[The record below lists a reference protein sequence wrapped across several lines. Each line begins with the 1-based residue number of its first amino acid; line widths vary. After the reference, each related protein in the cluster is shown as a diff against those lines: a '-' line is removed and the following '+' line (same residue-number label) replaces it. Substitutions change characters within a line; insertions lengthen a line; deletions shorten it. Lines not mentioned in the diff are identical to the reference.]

1 MKRLLMLNPSM
12 CASGD
17 TKEGKIYEIIED
29 YLSIPD
35 DEENEIDG
43 FSVEYSKDNALKYL
57 NAERWITIKD
67 ESSKDDF
74 EVQED
79 ETRFIIFENDKE
91 LAHEL
96 INRVEGLDKVIVNMA
111 NMFMNM

>member
-1 MKRLLMLNPSM
+1 MKRLLMLKPNM

-35 DEENEIDG
+35 DEENDKVG
-43 FSVEYSKDNALKYL
+43 FSIEYSKENALKYL
-57 NAERWITIKD
+57 DAERWVKIKD
-67 ESSKDDF
+67 ESSEDDF
-74 EVQED
+74 EAYED
-79 ETRFIIFENDKE
+79 DDRFIIFENDKE

-96 INRVEGLDKVIVNMA
+96 INRVEGLDKAIVNVA
-111 NMFMNM
+111 VLFMKA